1 MSNEKDYLTIYREF
15 FAEFAKTVNPND
27 QLPVKL
33 ACYKLLNVEVV
44 GGIIDWTTQYL
55 TQK

>member
-1 MSNEKDYLTIYREF
+1 MANKDDYLTEYRKFFEY
-15 FAEFAKTVNPND
+15 FAETVNPHD

-33 ACYKLLNVEVV
+33 ACYKLVNVEVV

>member
-1 MSNEKDYLTIYREF
+1 MANKDDYLTVYRQFFEF
-15 FAEFAKTVNPND
+15 FAETVNPND

-33 ACYKLLNVEVV
+33 ASYKFVNLEVV

-55 TQK
+55 NQK